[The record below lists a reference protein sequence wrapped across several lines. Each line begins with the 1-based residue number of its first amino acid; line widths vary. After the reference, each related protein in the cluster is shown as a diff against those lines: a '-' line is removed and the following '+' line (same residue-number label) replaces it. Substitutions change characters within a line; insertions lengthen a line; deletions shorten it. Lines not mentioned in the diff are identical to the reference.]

1 MKVLGKYRN
10 GNYIVTIL
18 EDGTKIR
25 ATKDD
30 DFVPAFSE
38 NCDCKITDKCSQ
50 NCAFCYE
57 GCTREGNHGDL
68 FSYKFIESLHPYTEL
83 AMNGNDLDHPQLD
96 QFLQHLKD
104 KNVIANLT
112 VNQNQFL
119 MNYDKLKTLQ
129 NNGLINGIGVS
140 LIKANDELCEKM
152 KSLKNVVLHTI
163 VGILSE
169 KDISFLKNKG
179 LKILILGYKDL
190 HRGKLY
196 HITHCPDIMNNK
208 KYLYD
213 NLAEIQKMFE
223 VLSFDNLAINQ
234 LDVKRIVPVE
244 NWDEFYMG
252 DDGGFTFYID
262 VVKGEFA
269 KNSLSD
275 ERFPIGDLSIDEMFN
290 FIQEKYKK

>member
-1 MKVLGKYRN
+1 M
-10 GNYIVTIL
+10 
-18 EDGTKIR
+18 
-25 ATKDD
+25 
-30 DFVPAFSE
+30 
-38 NCDCKITDKCSQ
+38 
-50 NCAFCYE
+50 
-57 GCTREGNHGDL
+57 

-129 NNGLINGIGVS
+129 DNGLINGIGVS

-169 KDISFLKNKG
+169 KDISFLKNNG

-190 HRGKLY
+190 QRGKLY
-196 HITHCPDIMNNK
+196 HITHCPDITNNK

-244 NWDEFYMG
+244 KWDEFYMG

-262 VVKGEFA
+262 MVKGEFA

>member
-25 ATKDD
+25 ATKYD

-129 NNGLINGIGVS
+129 DNGLINGIGVS

-190 HRGKLY
+190 QRGKLY

-213 NLAEIQKMFE
+213 NLVEIQKMFE

-234 LDVKRIVPVE
+234 LDVKRIIPE
-244 NWDEFYMG
+244 EKWDEFYMG

-262 VVKGEFA
+262 MVKGEFA